1 MLTEAQFNFLLRL
14 LIWEREIARIGNDAC
29 TGPYAGYGQAFGK
42 WKAIARRCEDK
53 GLCVYTGAADWYRDG
68 AHTYA
73 LTPAGRRAL
82 EGE

>member
-14 LIWEREIARIGNDAC
+14 LIWEQEIARIGNEAC
-29 TGPYAGYGQAFGK
+29 TGSYAGYGQAFGK